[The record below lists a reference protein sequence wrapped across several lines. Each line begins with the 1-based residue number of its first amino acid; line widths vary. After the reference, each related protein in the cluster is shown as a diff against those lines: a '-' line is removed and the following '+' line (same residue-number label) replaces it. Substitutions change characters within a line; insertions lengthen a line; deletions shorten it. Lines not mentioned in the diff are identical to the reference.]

1 MKGWVPRGS
10 ERKRV
15 LWDATLHENDR
26 ILRCTACDISA
37 GGAKVRI
44 TERLAVNSQ
53 VVLTI
58 DRLGSFPGEIR
69 WQNENYV
76 GICFLEEASTIEER
90 LRRATPASGGVTGH
104 LDGRR

>member
-1 MKGWVPRGS
+1 MRTIAFCGAQP
-10 ERKRV
+10 
-15 LWDATLHENDR
+15 ATSLPVAR
-26 ILRCTACDISA
+26 RSA
-37 GGAKVRI
+37 LQ
-44 TERLAVNSQ
+44 ERLAVNSQ

-90 LRRATPASGGVTGH
+90 LRRATPASGEVTGH